1 MNRRCEKRLLT
12 SRLNMKQGVRQALYS
27 AAMILCTTLQAAPLS
42 TVQNSTLSV
51 PAANIAAPG
60 VPGATNLLGSNFL
73 MSALSP
79 STSHGGRA
87 WLVNSQRWVQRYP
100 VGLQSQQSSAS
111 GMVLRRDGSILATGY
126 SYRQADGYDFLT
138 ICYSADGKPL
148 WTNLYDGPAHGDD
161 TAAYVA
167 ANAVGDVWV
176 TGSSW
181 RTATNFQLTDVALIK
196 YASNGIPAWTNRYN
210 SSQTNGDYPAALG
223 VDSTGNAYLAVS
235 SVYWPPEQNGGN
247 PVGYSIVKFAPS
259 GAALWTNF
267 YPAFNGAPVEGLT
280 DIEAM
285 TLDSAGNVF
294 VGGQAF
300 GGSALVKL
308 APDGT
313 GVWIN
318 FHSGVDMG
326 VVRSILLDGHGDIVL
341 TGEGSGSPHVE
352 YVVMKISATGASIW
366 TNNMIGPNYDGG
378 GVPQTL
384 LDPAGNVFLV
394 GGSLGAASPG
404 SYQIRKL
411 NTNGIPLWTNLTA
424 TLQTN
429 DSILDTATVDNAGN
443 LYLAGYSPRSVFSK
457 ADFVTVKY
465 SSEGVALW
473 TNRFDGGAGL
483 ADAPVASVVDD
494 AGNLYLAGESRD
506 LSGSELTVVKYADL
520 MFYSP
525 SKDFIGSD
533 TISYSV
539 TDKFGNQAT
548 GSVSVAVI
556 AGAFRL
562 TVSSP
567 TNLTPAGFRLRV
579 DGAPGTNGVIVEAS
593 TNLTAWRPIITNSP
607 VNGSFETLD
616 SSSASLPRRY
626 YRVIQQQ

>member
-1 MNRRCEKRLLT
+1 
-12 SRLNMKQGVRQALYS
+12 MKQGVRQALYS
-27 AAMILCTTLQAAPLS
+27 AAMMLCATLPAAPLS

-87 WLVNSQRWVQRYP
+87 WPVNSQRWVQRYP
-100 VGLQSQQSSAS
+100 VGSQSQQSSAS
-111 GMVLRRDGSILATGY
+111 AMVLRRDGSIVATGY
-126 SYRQADGYDFLT
+126 SYRPVSGYDFLT
-138 ICYSADGKPL
+138 ICFSPDGKPL
-148 WTNLYDGPAHGDD
+148 WTNLYDGPVHGDD
-161 TAAYVA
+161 NAAFVA
-167 ANAVGDVWV
+167 CGSAGDIWV
-176 TGSSW
+176 TGPSM
-181 RTATNFQLTDVALIK
+181 RVATNYESMEVVLLK
-196 YASNGIPAWTNRYN
+196 YASSGIPLWTNRYT
-210 SSQTNGDYPAALG
+210 SAQTNADYPGPLA
-223 VDSTGNAYLAVS
+223 VDSAGNAYLVVS
-235 SVYWPPEQNGGN
+235 SVYWPPDQNGGN
-247 PVGYSIVKFAPS
+247 TVGYSLIKYAPS
-259 GAALWTNF
+259 GATLWTNF
-267 YPAFNGAPVEGLT
+267 YPAFNGAQVVEGLN

-285 TLDSAGNVF
+285 TVDSVGNVF
-294 VGGQAF
+294 VAGQAF
-300 GGSALVKL
+300 SDEFGGGAALVKL

-313 GVWIN
+313 AVWTN
-318 FHSGVDMG
+318 FQSFVDMG
-326 VVRSILLDGHGDIVL
+326 VVRSVLLDAHGDIVL

-352 YVVMKISATGASIW
+352 YVAMKISATGASIW
-366 TNNMIGPNYDGG
+366 TNNMAGPTYDGG
-378 GVPQTL
+378 SVPQTL
-384 LDPAGNVFLV
+384 LDPLGNVLLV
-394 GGSLGAASPG
+394 GGSSGAASPG

-411 NTNGIPLWTNLTA
+411 NTNGIPLWTNLNA

-429 DSILDTATVDNAGN
+429 DSILDTAALDNAGN
-443 LYLAGYSPRSVFSK
+443 LYLAGYSPRSAFSK

-494 AGNLYLAGESRD
+494 AGNLYVAGESRD
-506 LSGSELTVVKYADL
+506 LAGSELTVVKYADL

-525 SKDFIGSD
+525 PKDFIGSD
-533 TISYSV
+533 AISYSV

-548 GSVSVAVI
+548 GSISVAVV

-579 DGAPGTNGVIVEAS
+579 DGAPGTNGVVIEAS

-607 VNGSFETLD
+607 VNGSFEALD
-616 SSSASLPRRY
+616 SSAVNLPRRY
-626 YRVIQQQ
+626 YRAIQQQ